1 MGRSGLAGTVRAT
14 AVVAFKAAAYGHLGR
29 VEQGH
34 ECVRRYRELAPGMTI
49 ANEKKYLGTILSP
62 EAFTVYVDGLRRAGL
77 PEE

>member
-1 MGRSGLAGTVRAT
+1 
-14 AVVAFKAAAYGHLGR
+14 
-29 VEQGH
+29 
-34 ECVRRYRELAPGMTI
+34 MTI